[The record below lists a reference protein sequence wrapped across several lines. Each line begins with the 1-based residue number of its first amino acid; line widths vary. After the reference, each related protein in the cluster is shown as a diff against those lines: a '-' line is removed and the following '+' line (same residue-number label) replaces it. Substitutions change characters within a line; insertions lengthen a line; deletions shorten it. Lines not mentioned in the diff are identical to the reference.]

1 MEFVADVLQATV
13 GGLGAGA
20 LYVLMALGL
29 VLIYRATHVV
39 NFGQGDM
46 VVFSAFMALFLSQA
60 LPLWAALLI
69 GIGLGA
75 SLGALSERV
84 LMRPAALRGA
94 GPLALVVISL
104 GIGLCLNGVNGLLFG
119 HAIRSFPSPWPSGSW
134 VLGGVVVPWPTL
146 ANFTVGA
153 LSAGG
158 LFLWFR
164 RSLLGLGVRAVLEA
178 PETARL
184 LGVPADRVR
193 LLSWSLGVGL
203 GGVAGILAAPMV
215 YLEPNAMLELLIKGF
230 AAAVLGGLTSLPGAV
245 LGGCLLGVAENL
257 VALVLGTE
265 LKTLF
270 AFALI
275 IVTLVFRP
283 EGLLGRPVYVRV

>member
-1 MEFVADVLQATV
+1 MDFLVDALQATV

-20 LYVLMALGL
+20 LYALMALGL

-39 NFGQGDM
+39 NFGHGD
-46 VVFSAFMALFLSQA
+46 VVATSAFVALVSFQWF
-60 LPLWAALLI
+60 PLWVALVV
-69 GIGLGA
+69 GIGVGAMLGA
-75 SLGALSERV
+75 ASERG
-84 LMRPAALRGA
+84 LMRPAAQRGA

-104 GIGLCLNGVNGLLFG
+104 GIGLFLNGVNGLLFG
-119 HAIRSFPSPWPSGSW
+119 HTIRSFPSPWSGGSW
-134 VLGGVVVPWPTL
+134 LVGGVVIPWSTL
-146 ANFTVGA
+146 GNFLVGA
-153 LSAGG
+153 LLAGG

-164 RSLLGLGVRAVLEA
+164 TSLVGLGVRAVLEA
-178 PETARL
+178 PEMARL
-184 LGVPADRVR
+184 LGIPADRVR
-193 LLSWSLGVGL
+193 LLSWSLGTGL

-275 IVTLVFRP
+275 VLTLVFRP
-283 EGLLGRPVYVRV
+283 EGLLGRPAYVRV